1 MFEGY
6 WEKQVDVNFYVM
18 NIAAAALDKV
28 LGKFLKM
35 FPSKMA
41 ASRNQTAL
49 GVEPTKWVQLLNDAT
64 SLFPLQRVIP
74 HPSFFASTK
83 IG

>member
-1 MFEGY
+1 MKGIG
-6 WEKQVDVNFYVM
+6 EKQVDVNFYVM

-35 FPSKMA
+35 FLSKMA
-41 ASRNQTAL
+41 ASTNQTAL

-64 SLFPLQRVIP
+64 SLLPLQRVIP
-74 HPSFFASTK
+74 HPSFFSSTN

>member
-1 MFEGY
+1 MKGIGEQ
-6 WEKQVDVNFYVM
+6 QVGGNFYVM

-41 ASRNQTAL
+41 ASTNQTAL
-49 GVEPTKWVQLLNDAT
+49 GVEPTKWVQLRNDAI

-74 HPSFFASTK
+74 NLSFFASTN